1 MANPLYH
8 RAAILINGTVFM
20 LNSST
25 YKLIFFGFMLCSLSM
40 WGQKSQKLAYVDM
53 NYILEEIPDYKK
65 AEDNLNKKIGAWT
78 RSLSELKGEIQQL
91 KSDLSQEKPLLT
103 EVLIEQKEDEILLK
117 ELEYKNI
124 ELAYFGPRGAL
135 FRLRA
140 QLVAPI
146 QDNIY
151 NSIQEIA
158 KKGNY
163 DLVIDKSSELI
174 LLYSNKKY
182 DISPQV
188 LRSVLQSEKQREL
201 EEKKTERKDTEFVP
215 DPIKDQRQEELNLQ
229 RQARLKAK
237 AERDSIMNLKK
248 EQRIRNLQRQK
259 EKRDSINN
267 KNFN

>member
-1 MANPLYH
+1 MANTLYH
-8 RAAILINGTVFM
+8 RAAILINGRIFM
-20 LNSST
+20 LNSSK
-25 YKLIFFGFMLCSLSM
+25 YKLIFFGFLLCSLSL
-40 WGQKSQKLAYVDM
+40 WAQKSQKLAYVDM
-53 NYILEEIPDYKK
+53 DYILEKIPDYKK

-78 RSLSELKGEIQQL
+78 RSLSDLKGEIQQL
-91 KSDLSQEKPLLT
+91 KSDLSEEKPLLT

-188 LRSVLQSEKQREL
+188 LRNVLQSEKQREL
-201 EEKKTERKDTEFVP
+201 EDKKSGEKRCGICSRSNKRSKTRRVKSSTPSASKSKSRKRFNYGAQESTEITRF
-215 DPIKDQRQEELNLQ
+215 
-229 RQARLKAK
+229 AKAK
-237 AERDSIMNLKK
+237 EKT
-248 EQRIRNLQRQK
+248 RQYK
-259 EKRDSINN
+259 H
-267 KNFN
+267 

>member
-1 MANPLYH
+1 
-8 RAAILINGTVFM
+8 
-20 LNSST
+20 
-25 YKLIFFGFMLCSLSM
+25 
-40 WGQKSQKLAYVDM
+40 M

-182 DISPQV
+182 DISDFV
-188 LRSVLQSEKQREL
+188 LNEIVRERKIKINEEKRQKKSVLSKEKTEKQKKLLRDREAL
-201 EEKKTERKDTEFVP
+201 RKKKDEERKARQKKSEEIRKKRIADIAEKKR
-215 DPIKDQRQEELNLQ
+215 I
-229 RQARLKAK
+229 LK
-237 AERDSIMNLKK
+237 EKK
-248 EQRIRNLQRQK
+248 EAIKKKNNLEQG
-259 EKRDSINN
+259 NN
-267 KNFN
+267 